1 MTLWHFCFHA
11 RSLEPPFH
19 TVEEL
24 LATGGAVGNETC
36 IICVLQDVGGLR
48 ALGKLVAQM
57 LLVIDRISKSGHHC
71 VEDYNRQGV
80 SLVYSN
86 LEGLDV
92 QDCAVKTALSLEY
105 RLATMSLKQEGAW

>member
-11 RSLEPPFH
+11 RPLEPPFH

-36 IICVLQDVGGLR
+36 IICVLQDVGGPR
-48 ALGKLVAQM
+48 APGKLVVQM

-71 VEDYNRQGV
+71 VEDYNGQGV
-80 SLVYSN
+80 SLIYSN
-86 LEGLDV
+86 LEWDGVGCPGLCGDS
-92 QDCAVKTALSLEY
+92 CA
-105 RLATMSLKQEGAW
+105 